1 MSLTRRAL
9 GVLIGGLGL
18 AGVASPLT
26 AQRSPMA
33 DRFIRDQTVLGVSVY
48 GPAFALAV
56 ADDAISGAA
65 AYLVM
70 AGGSFFAASEV
81 TRRVEITEAR
91 DLLSR
96 ALATRGAG
104 NLLMVSSLNRSSPR
118 RVAGAALL
126 GGLGGTAAG
135 LVIGGG
141 LTAGEAAATVFGHDL
156 AYLSAIA
163 LTTTSDPDPFD
174 ERSPSMGRVA
184 TTWTLAGLG
193 GLAVGRLYAG
203 NADHQ
208 VTVGDVETLWLT
220 AGVGALAGAT
230 AVADAEAE
238 PQTKAMAM
246 LGGALVGTVLGE
258 RTLVRRRDFTPTEGR
273 RLALG
278 AGAGALMGIGIGV
291 LTAGEAE
298 AGGTLALGFATAGA
312 VGGIALTERY
322 LQPVADAGRY
332 GALSRMRVDPLAVV
346 STLSGRPG
354 RHTLLAF
361 AF

>member
-1 MSLTRRAL
+1 MTWIRRPLAAL
-9 GVLIGGLGL
+9 CCAVGFAAPIT
-18 AGVASPLT
+18 AVA
-26 AQRSPMA
+26 AQRSALA
-33 DRFIRDQTVLGVSVY
+33 DRFIRDQTVLGVTVY

-70 AGGSFFAASEV
+70 AGGSFFASAEA

-91 DLLSR
+91 YLLSR
-96 ALATRGAG
+96 AMATRTTG
-104 NLLMVSSLNRSSPR
+104 NLVMLSSLSGSSPR
-118 RVAGAALL
+118 RVAGVALL

-135 LVIGGG
+135 LAIGGG

-156 AYLSAIA
+156 AYLSAVA

-193 GLAVGRLYAG
+193 GYAVGRLYAG
-203 NADHQ
+203 NTDHQ

-220 AGVGALAGAT
+220 AGIGALAGAT

-238 PQTKAMAM
+238 PQTRAMAM
-246 LGGALVGTVLGE
+246 LGGALVGTVVGE
-258 RTLVRRRDFTPTEGR
+258 RTLVRRRDLTPIEGR

-291 LTAGEAE
+291 LTMGEAE
-298 AGGTLALGFATAGA
+298 ASGSRARGFATAGA
-312 VGGIALTERY
+312 IGGLVLTERY

-332 GALSRMRVDPLAVV
+332 GALSRLRVDPIAIA
-346 STLSGRPG
+346 STLTGRAG
-354 RHTLLAF
+354 RHALLAF
-361 AF
+361 TF

>member
-1 MSLTRRAL
+1 MIWPRRPFAVSLFA
-9 GVLIGGLGL
+9 LGL
-18 AGVASPLT
+18 AAPMTAVM
-26 AQRSPMA
+26 AQRSEVA
-33 DRFIRDQTVLGVSVY
+33 DRFIRDQTVLGVTVY

-65 AYLVM
+65 AYVVM
-70 AGGSFFAASEV
+70 AGGSFFAAAEA

-91 DLLSR
+91 YLLSR
-96 ALATRGAG
+96 ALATRGSG
-104 NLLMVSSLNRSSPR
+104 NLVMMSSLNRSSPR

-135 LVIGGG
+135 LAVGGG

-174 ERSPSMGRVA
+174 ERSASMGRVA

-193 GLAVGRLYAG
+193 GLTLGRLYAG

-220 AGVGALAGAT
+220 AGIGALAGAA
-230 AVADAEAE
+230 AVADVDPE
-238 PQTKAMAM
+238 PQTAAMAM
-246 LGGALVGTVLGE
+246 LGGALLGTVVGE
-258 RTLVRRRDFTPTEGR
+258 RTLVRHRDLTPIEGR
-273 RLALG
+273 RLVLG

-291 LTAGEAE
+291 LTVGEAK
-298 AGGTLALGFATAGA
+298 ASGSLALGFAAAGA
-312 VGGIALTERY
+312 TGGVVLTERY
-322 LQPVADAGRY
+322 LQPAADAGRY
-332 GALSRMRVDPLAVV
+332 GALSRLRVDPVAIASAV
-346 STLSGRPG
+346 TGRGG
-354 RHTLLAF
+354 RHTLLSF
-361 AF
+361 TF